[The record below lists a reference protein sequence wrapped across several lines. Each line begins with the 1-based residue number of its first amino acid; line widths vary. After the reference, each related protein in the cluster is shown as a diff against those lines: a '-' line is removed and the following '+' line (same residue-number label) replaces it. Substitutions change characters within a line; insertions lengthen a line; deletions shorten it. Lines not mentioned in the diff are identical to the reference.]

1 MNDKD
6 EKIVSAQAI
15 VNDVVA
21 QVSAMINQDNYDKET
36 MLKLR
41 ERMEELSEML
51 NSIKTGKA
59 DF

>member
-1 MNDKD
+1 MKDKD
-6 EKIVSAQAI
+6 EKIVSAQAM

-21 QVSAMINQDNYDKET
+21 QVSAIINQNNYDKET
-36 MLKLR
+36 MLKLK
-41 ERMEELSEML
+41 ERMEELSDML